1 MSKYIIEI
9 KPEYEDKFKGVMI
22 LGAENSNLYVD
33 SNTVDE
39 LEELT
44 ADYINEH
51 FGDLQDTAYQK
62 GINDGSLDVKQRVEG
77 AYQRGLDDAWEAA
90 RKIAEMWETIDNDE
104 LLGIFGLTAKIG
116 ESTIGTLFKKQT
128 AAEAIEKLKAYE
140 EKQKAD
146 DKIEVG
152 DEVEWDND
160 FTGDRFIVTRIYQPY
175 GKKEQCDGIDDDG
188 DVYRAVLIES
198 LVKTGRHFDIASILE
213 EMKHETIHRK
223 DRC

>member
-51 FGDLQDTAYQK
+51 FGDLQDTAYQ
-62 GINDGSLDVKQRVEG
+62 
-77 AYQRGLDDAWEAA
+77 RGLNDAWECA
-90 RKIAEMWETIDNDE
+90 RK
-104 LLGIFGLTAKIG
+104 
-116 ESTIGTLFKKQT
+116 LFSSMADSDIEKAFPIEWNNGGFNALINLQPQ
-128 AAEAIEKLKAYE
+128 EAIAKLKAYE
-140 EKQKAD
+140 EKQKHD
-146 DKIEVG
+146 DKIKVG

-213 EMKHETIHRK
+213 EMKA
-223 DRC
+223 